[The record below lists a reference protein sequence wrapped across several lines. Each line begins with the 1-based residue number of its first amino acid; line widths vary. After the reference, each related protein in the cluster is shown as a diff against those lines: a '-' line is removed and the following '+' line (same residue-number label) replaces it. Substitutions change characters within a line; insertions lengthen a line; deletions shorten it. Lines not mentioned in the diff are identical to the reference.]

1 MDDLPFF
8 ALQGKAC
15 VSCKRKKK
23 DDLPVVASRR
33 QYAGV
38 EGGPVVVV
46 VVIGLG
52 CDWEWLNLPSLL
64 GEAGSG
70 VVVTS
75 VSQSGHVRG
84 KSILCQ

>member
-46 VVIGLG
+46 VIGLG

-75 VSQSGHVRG
+75 VSQSGHVKG